1 MSANLPAALVQAA
14 TELGLVRGRAWHGA
28 VWWAR
33 PGSDRAMAFL
43 GDDGVWRWAPE
54 GCPIGHQQRCGS
66 EQEALERAVAW
77 LRGGGR

>member
-1 MSANLPAALVQAA
+1 VSANLPEELVQAA
-14 TELGLVRGRAWHGA
+14 TELGLVRGQVWDGAAWWIRADA
-28 VWWAR
+28 AA
-33 PGSDRAMAFL
+33 AMAFL

-77 LRGGGR
+77 LQGGGR

>member
-1 MSANLPAALVQAA
+1 MSVQLPKELVQAA
-14 TELGLVRGRAWHGA
+14 TELGLRRRGAGSWAW
-28 VWWAR
+28 WER
-33 PGSDRAMAFL
+33 PIGVRAMAFE
-43 GDDGVWRWAPE
+43 GNDGVWRWAPE